1 MGHLCDTWDDEHL
14 DQLWHETRGTK
25 MKRPL
30 RAVPMC
36 CRFMLKPPLYHVSNS
51 IPLLGKIPQLCRVPA
66 EECRVQSSSLCAKV
80 QQAADSSR
88 NCWCGLENQTQN
100 STFLQTSPHVCPLQ
114 IPVPSISIFTSLQDL
129 TKRSPSPSNKWLLQR
144 ISKCSC
150 YIYIYV
156 PQKKRPKN
164 VLVFVRTPS
173 GRALLPDLRE
183 TAKAEL
189 HSVES
194 MEDPRTTWEQRGMEK
209 CGGEMVCVVKP

>member
-150 YIYIYV
+150 YIYICAT
-156 PQKKRPKN
+156 KKKTKKCSCLCEDTERPCAAPRSSGDREGGTPLRGKHGGPANN
-164 VLVFVRTPS
+164 V
-173 GRALLPDLRE
+173 G
-183 TAKAEL
+183 
-189 HSVES
+189 
-194 MEDPRTTWEQRGMEK
+194 TTWDGKMWW
-209 CGGEMVCVVKP
+209 